1 MLALATCSNCHSLSV
16 TGMRPLRNYFSASNS
31 TSEIADYLQAA
42 LSTGNTLYMPQIPFK
57 DDEALAL
64 ASFIATLNLP
74 SAPAATQAKAQAATS
89 TIKE

>member
-1 MLALATCSNCHSLSV
+1 MDLATKAKLAEAAKTLAAGHQLV
-16 TGMRPLRNYFSASNS
+16 NYR
-31 TSEIADYLQAA
+31 
-42 LSTGNTLYMPQIPFK
+42 NTLYMPQIPFK

-74 SAPAATQAKAQAATS
+74 SAPAATQAKAQAATA